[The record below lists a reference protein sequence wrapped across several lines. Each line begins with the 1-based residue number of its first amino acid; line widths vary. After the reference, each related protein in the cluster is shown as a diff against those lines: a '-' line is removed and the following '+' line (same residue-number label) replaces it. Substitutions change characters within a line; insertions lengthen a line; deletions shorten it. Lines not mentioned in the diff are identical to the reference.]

1 MSMLRLTFLLVCAA
15 MLQACAW
22 LQLGGAQEES
32 VDASLVNNEH
42 AVQLLLAGRNLDPIE
57 GTWEHDHDSF
67 ELVIARNDFDIAD
80 EFDYVGVI
88 TRSDQPR
95 WQPGDVK
102 LLLRKTDVEGEY
114 LGVWTTYNKSKR
126 RMRFVISDHDLIR
139 ASFTGQDGNPYYVRI
154 RRVGERVAHRL

>member
-1 MSMLRLTFLLVCAA
+1 

-22 LQLGGAQEES
+22 LDLGGAQQDS
-32 VDASLVNNEH
+32 IDASLVNTEQ
-42 AVQLLLAGRNLDPIE
+42 AVQSLLAGRDLDPIE

-67 ELVIARNDFDIAD
+67 EIVIARNDFHFAD

-102 LLLRKTDVEGEY
+102 LLLKKANAEREY

-126 RMRFVISDHDLIR
+126 RMRFVIEDRDLIQ

-154 RRVGERVAHRL
+154 RRVGERLAARY